1 VIAALRRLYYRILW
15 LRDYNR
21 LLSARVKV
29 EEELWRCEKGQRPLP
44 DAKQCADWAR
54 RLGVPT

>member
-1 VIAALRRLYYRILW
+1 MIAALRRLYYRALW

-29 EEELWRCEKGQRPLP
+29 EEELWRCAKGKSPLP
-44 DAKQCADWAR
+44 DAAKCAEWAR
-54 RLGVPT
+54 RLGTPT